1 SSDLRPLSA
10 RASARRGSASRGP
23 GIGLQ
28 WSTQPRRHP
37 PTNTQPD
44 DCSAGLVA
52 LMMAESIP
60 SVAWWVAWM
69 VMSTNPASSSR
80 WRYSE
85 YVSAP
90 AMHPTQEPLSARS
103 SGVREASAATSEI
116 PMRPPGLR
124 TLAISEIT
132 AGLSADRLMTQLE
145 MTTSMVASS
154 RGMSSMYPSM
164 NSTLVTPA
172 SAALRR
178 AASS

>member
-1 SSDLRPLSA
+1 MVTRWA
-10 RASARRGSASRGP
+10 R
-23 GIGLQ
+23 
-28 WSTQPRRHP
+28 WSTRARRHP
-37 PTNTQPD
+37 PNTQPGD
-44 DCSAGLVA
+44 YSAGLVA

-85 YVSAP
+85 YESAP
-90 AMHPTQEPLSARS
+90 AMHPTQEPRSARS
-103 SGVREASAATSEI
+103 SGVRESAATTSEI

-145 MTTSMVASS
+145 MTTSTVASLS
-154 RGMSSMYPSM
+154 GRSSMYPLM

-172 SAALRR
+172 SVALRR
-178 AASS
+178 AASSISSVMSTP